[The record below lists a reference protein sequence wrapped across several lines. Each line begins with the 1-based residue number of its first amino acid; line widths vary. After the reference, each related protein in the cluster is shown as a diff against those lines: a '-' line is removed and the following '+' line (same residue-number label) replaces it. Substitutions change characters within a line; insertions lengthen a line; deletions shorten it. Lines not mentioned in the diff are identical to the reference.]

1 MKIWAVHMYALTLNS
16 NTLLLKKKQKN
27 LQFLGD
33 FPSHLNIKMPISQPT
48 DKINVCC
55 GYSFSSL
62 EHRIILYI
70 FYFDALKF
78 LFWFCSCKVEW
89 VEYLVRACTVQT
101 YLAVLYK
108 FLAHR
113 QKAIIKSSALWSC
126 ISCLISWKDSLS
138 AQFPAVLFKIIETKQ
153 TCLKSCYFEDSWTS
167 SWSLLPI

>member
-1 MKIWAVHMYALTLNS
+1 MSSYEYAQLFDFFCFYFFFAQQCISIITTTICENLSCAHVCADPEFKYTLI
-16 NTLLLKKKQKN
+16 KKNKQKN

-89 VEYLVRACTVQT
+89 VGYLVRACIVQT

-108 FLAHR
+108 FLARR
-113 QKAIIKSSALWSC
+113 QKAIIKSSAL
-126 ISCLISWKDSLS
+126 
-138 AQFPAVLFKIIETKQ
+138 
-153 TCLKSCYFEDSWTS
+153 
-167 SWSLLPI
+167 